1 MTGAELPS
9 IFGSADLTPVV
20 LLLSLLTAIG
30 LGAAHALT
38 PGHGKTLMAAYLV
51 GSRGTALHAVG
62 LGLSVTLSHT
72 IGILALAAVVIGAQ
86 GVLAPDVVV
95 RTAPIVAAISIVVIG
110 GWMLDQRGPAAAI
123 GGGRVG
129 RGARATTTTTPQD
142 ARPRAPARPRP
153 SARARARSRAIT
165 STAASATRTCRR
177 PARPS
182 PGGACS
188 SSASRAG

>member
-1 MTGAELPS
+1 PIVFADATPIAAQAAVPAAPAVTTAPAPPAASAAPAVLGSVPGGVTGAELPS
-9 IFGSADLTPVV
+9 IFGSADLTPIV

-51 GSRGTALHAVG
+51 GSRGTAAHAVG

-95 RTAPIVAAISIVVIG
+95 RTAPVVAAISIVVIG
-110 GWMLDQRGPAAAI
+110 GW
-123 GGGRVG
+123 
-129 RGARATTTTTPQD
+129 
-142 ARPRAPARPRP
+142 
-153 SARARARSRAIT
+153 
-165 STAASATRTCRR
+165 
-177 PARPS
+177 
-182 PGGACS
+182 
-188 SSASRAG
+188 

>member
-1 MTGAELPS
+1 
-9 IFGSADLTPVV
+9 
-20 LLLSLLTAIG
+20 
-30 LGAAHALT
+30 
-38 PGHGKTLMAAYLV
+38 MAAYLV

-110 GWMLDQRGPAAAI
+110 GWMLISEVRRRRSAAAA
-123 GGGRVG
+123 VG
-129 RGARATTTTTPQD
+129 RCAGHAHDHAAATRPRPG
-142 ARPRAPARPRP
+142 ARPRHAHDHAHPHEPEHAPGYHEHGGVGH
-153 SARARARSRAIT
+153 S
-165 STAASATRTCRR
+165 TCRR

-182 PGGACS
+182 RGGACS
-188 SSASRAG
+188 SSAWRAG